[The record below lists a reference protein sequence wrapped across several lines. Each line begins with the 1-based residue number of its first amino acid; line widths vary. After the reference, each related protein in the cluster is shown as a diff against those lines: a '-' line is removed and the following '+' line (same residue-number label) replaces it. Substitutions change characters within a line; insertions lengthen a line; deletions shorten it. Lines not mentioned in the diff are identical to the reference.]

1 MREVRSQYQNARKE
15 ASSLKSKLLDSGQDI
30 RRTYQLKDVE
40 SKRTSQKINEDL
52 TTAIAELRE
61 EKRTS
66 ARQLTELQNL
76 RNELRRSE

>member
-1 MREVRSQYQNARKE
+1 
-15 ASSLKSKLLDSGQDI
+15 
-30 RRTYQLKDVE
+30 LKDVE